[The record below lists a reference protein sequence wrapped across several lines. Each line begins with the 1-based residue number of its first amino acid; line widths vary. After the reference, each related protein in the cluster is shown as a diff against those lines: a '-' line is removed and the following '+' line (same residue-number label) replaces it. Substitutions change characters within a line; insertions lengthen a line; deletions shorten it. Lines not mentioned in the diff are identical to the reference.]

1 MGAGPDLLDL
11 GEREL
16 EGGIDPVEDLAPPHE
31 VGAVH
36 DADARCHLAAAEP
49 WPRAPCLPSL
59 GRRVA
64 RLCGTTFRNG
74 STRNGRAVCG
84 FLEFCSRQVTL
95 STKLTADSFRYDGH
109 CETSGG
115 LVWRRGGDRTREFEM
130 TPLSRRQVE
139 PRLKSWMPFLAGG
152 PAASRGHVLI
162 GRYAERAVDGPVL
175 VLLVGRP

>member
-1 MGAGPDLLDL
+1 MMPM
-11 GEREL
+11 
-16 EGGIDPVEDLAPPHE
+16 
-31 VGAVH
+31 
-36 DADARCHLAAAEP
+36 LAAISP
-49 WPRAPCLPSL
+49 PPSPGRARPAFLLS
-59 GRRVA
+59 VA
-64 RLCGTTFRNG
+64 GSRGLCGTTFRNG

-162 GRYAERAVDGPVL
+162 GRYAERAIDGPVV